1 MEKQMFPPLSEVLH
15 QAQMARQRLAAS
27 ETRAAAVMADL
38 NEAQRDLASPEEC
51 EARRLRL
58 AASSVARQT
67 RLSAMVEA
75 RRMRG
80 LHKIISTRELLT
92 ELKSLTAA
100 IEDDLGGTDLS
111 PWRDRVAKLAD
122 ELEED
127 LFTPNPEPGL
137 DWVPGG
143 RSEPRGEYDN
153 ATQGVRG
160 RGY

>member
-1 MEKQMFPPLSEVLH
+1 MHIPAFE
-15 QAQMARQRLAAS
+15 QAAKALDAS
-27 ETRAAAVMADL
+27 STRAAAVMADL
-38 NEAQRDLASPEEC
+38 KEAQRDLASPEETA
-51 EARRLRL
+51 ARRARL

-75 RRMRG
+75 RRTRG

-127 LFTPNPEPGL
+127 LFTPNPEPGM

-143 RSEPRGEYDN
+143 GGSEPRGEYDN
-153 ATQGVRG
+153 STQGVRNRFHSG
-160 RGY
+160 GSL

>member
-1 MEKQMFPPLSEVLH
+1 MNIPAFEQAAKALDASSAKASAVL
-15 QAQMARQRLAAS
+15 
-27 ETRAAAVMADL
+27 ADL
-38 NEAQRDLASPEEC
+38 KEAQRDLASPEEC

-75 RRMRG
+75 RRMRAEHG
-80 LHKIISTRELLT
+80 ITSPWELLT

-100 IEDDLGGTDLS
+100 IDDDGSDLS
-111 PWRDRVAKLAD
+111 QWRERVAKLAE

-127 LFTPNPEPGL
+127 LMTPNPELGL
-137 DWVPGG
+137 DWAPGG
-143 RSEPRGEYDN
+143 KSEPRGEYDN
-153 ATQGVRG
+153 FTQGVRG

>member
-1 MEKQMFPPLSEVLH
+1 MNTLTTQFQV
-15 QAQMARQRLAAS
+15 AAHK
-27 ETRAAAVMADL
+27 AAVNCERATTVLADL
-38 NEAQRDLASPEEC
+38 KEAQRDLASPEEC

-75 RRMRG
+75 RRTRG
-80 LHKIISTRELLT
+80 LHKIISTHELLT

-100 IEDDLGGTDLS
+100 IEDDLGGSDLS

-143 RSEPRGEYDN
+143 KSEPRGEYDGF
-153 ATQGVRG
+153 TQGVRG